1 MLELLVNLGKVAIIL
16 SIIPVT
22 SCSAERSFSVLQ
34 KLKTNHRSTKD
45 KDCPSDMALLCI
57 KRFYS
62 NRIDTEEV
70 IEKMV
75 PSSFSKQFLFI
86 LNLATKQD

>member
-1 MLELLVNLGKVAIIL
+1 
-16 SIIPVT
+16 
-22 SCSAERSFSVLQ
+22 
-34 KLKTNHRSTKD
+34 
-45 KDCPSDMALLCI
+45 MALLCI

-70 IEKMV
+70 IEKIV